1 MCMFPRMANLWTN
14 IKAKL
19 NLQETKKS
27 KFVALH
33 KTKAPWKNKI
43 PKEIVGSLHFST
55 MATS

>member
-1 MCMFPRMANLWTN
+1 MFPRMANLWTN